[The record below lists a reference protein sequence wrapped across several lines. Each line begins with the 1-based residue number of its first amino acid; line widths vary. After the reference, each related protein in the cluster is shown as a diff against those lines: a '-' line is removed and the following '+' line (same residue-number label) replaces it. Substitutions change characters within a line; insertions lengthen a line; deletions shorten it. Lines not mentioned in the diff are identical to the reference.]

1 MKKLLSICFLSILLG
16 LLSFSTRAQSSGG
29 SNCASGFWI
38 QNLQPDTISGIVNL
52 PADMPNTGKL
62 PLSHTLGSAYYS
74 TISGSYL
81 GNAHPQVTELYELHF
96 CNTCGLDP
104 KTKVS
109 VDWLLY
115 RDGQLV
121 NDNLSDY
128 VDFAIYTLY
137 SKLNQYGQCQSIE
150 WLGGKVPNEFGY
162 CTQIAGNYSLYDTI
176 HGLNGPCND
185 PANYPGAMQVEQGT
199 PMAVLTQLGQI
210 VPANGMVNIYS
221 EHLDYFYLDFFQQT
235 RTIVQLKWKQVGNY
249 KLVMRIRERV
259 GGTPWNNLTWN
270 ENETTDFIGGHQSCC
285 GRILAEDSIDFPY
298 LGEFSKEVCENE
310 HYIFGRPEYDFH
322 VTMPDTNVVFG
333 QYVFDNTD
341 CKYFQTDSIYRFHFF
356 VRNTPEVVVLKQYDT
371 LCKCSSFGPEQLL
384 SMIRYDSLDLEYAS
398 DHKFMWYY
406 WGANGYGW
414 YDEMPDI
421 DTVVGTYTYVVRQ
434 VNTYT
439 NFNQFY
445 SQNLDTVVCAGEPV
459 TLYVTFLEM
468 DPPVVPAPADI
479 CLEVID
485 SAFIHNVTA
494 QHDPK
499 CANTTRWYK
508 TVSTSFHNNKTEYLT
523 DLVYTGD
530 DFPIHMIDYIPATN
544 IDKTVY
550 FYAVSYDETRNCESK
565 YFTTYTVRLHQTP
578 ELVAVAPIP
587 TVICPGSEATLKVK
601 INNNPNQTDNPY
613 TYKWNGDVTEVNLNG
628 TRVPFVADTVYTVGN
643 GTGNTP
649 AFPLSNEHKYVYTQQ
664 IFTASEIGGAGEI
677 TKIAFE
683 YAATNALTR
692 NNVKIYLGTTTTPS
706 FNSSNKQW
714 VEGGTLVY
722 DGAISFNG
730 PAGWK
735 EIELQ
740 NSFVYDGTQN
750 LVVTIDD
757 QSNVSSN
764 ARHFKYTNKTNT
776 CMRAY
781 GSNPNPTNK
790 TVASTRN
797 NMKFF
802 AEGTGFTTNSTN
814 QTAYNQTDPT
824 DSCRTAY
831 QTTVY
836 VIDAN
841 GCKSEPVVFNY
852 ISNDT
857 INPTVNKAT
866 VTTDVY
872 ACHLDSTNAPVYT
885 TVAALEAG
893 AGVIFS
899 DNCDKDLLTIA
910 NVSSVVNSISDTT
923 CHEVVTRTYTVKDHC
938 GNPVTFTQVFV
949 SQDTTK
955 PSFVFAPGEFP
966 LIRLFPVEGG
976 NCTFNSPDSMTF
988 VNAVAP
994 HVFDNC
1000 TDSAYL
1006 MSTLKFFW
1014 ENTDESPING
1024 VDIFKKKNH
1033 LSVVAQI
1040 TDRCGNVFAQD
1051 IIFLDRPEHIAI
1063 KPNAITS
1070 TGNQCFGDTAKL
1082 HFNVDYI
1089 TDDTLIGPF
1098 VPYTYEWIEVN
1109 GREVTFTAVNDTT
1122 TEILFPGTGDYTFIM
1137 KVTDRNGCYAETEP
1151 VVINVRPLPQ
1161 LVINHIVLNG
1171 QTEPYC
1177 PTYGNLTI
1185 RAEVIDAVPGQTV
1198 DPHAFVWTGES
1209 VNTMSDSARTWVTIV
1224 PEWCDTMYYPTVTVT
1239 DDRGCVGTL
1248 TDTIEAKSF
1257 GPQFINTVPDTI
1269 VEKMP
1274 GCVFKVPDFHDLIDA
1289 NLVTDD
1295 CYTFSQLKYS
1305 DAYGTIERTDWY
1317 TQVPAAGTE
1326 FTEAVKVV
1334 TITIKN
1340 PCGETATL
1348 NVNAV
1353 KPTDVL
1359 TVSIDP
1365 ATAAECQEYIESTGV
1380 VFTTTVENAVG
1391 SVDYE
1396 WTRDNNTTVLGTN
1409 ATYTA
1414 IGAMEPGTYTYQV
1427 DVEDALGC
1435 TASATADLT
1444 VYFQGAD
1451 PVLRKYPNTLCERF
1465 NGALIVDVAPTGY
1478 AYDLQHNDFS
1488 FFHFFKISDN
1498 PDHQPTEW
1506 NTIAFDSLRPG
1517 WYTLTVYTDH
1527 DCERSYQVF
1536 IENASQAPN
1545 APTFTK
1551 VDVTVCTN
1559 DNGQLTINALPGFT
1573 YEVYSVDATTGAMT
1587 LVGTATSY
1595 NNLPVGQY
1603 YIEATQT
1610 STHCKSSVSV
1620 NLLDAAP
1627 RPEPTYT
1634 PTANNNCD
1642 NIAGIYNGKINITSN
1657 ANWQYTV
1664 YAVNGTDTTY
1674 YLNDAT
1680 LTSANNPI
1688 VGLRQGT
1695 YYVTAYNPVN
1705 GCSTANPVAWTV
1717 GYTTEN
1723 TPLNVSKTPNNFCV
1737 VDTANGTVKITSTL
1751 SDFIDYNLIQGTD
1764 TLRKTADYTSNG
1776 WLSLYHGTYKIE
1788 GTNKYFCPVS
1798 KTGINV
1804 AHETIDPVITATSTM
1819 NPSCV
1824 KDLGTITL
1832 KTTNASAMNATNYGN
1847 AHIASYKIEKGTF
1860 VWDTATTANQ
1870 VTFNNVASGVYTY
1883 TATTQYGC
1891 TKTGTIEV
1899 EQYQLPAMQLDS
1911 TPNHM
1916 CAPTFEKPG
1925 DGTVTVV
1932 IPTTETVPGAHFF
1945 MYYFYDAND
1954 VNMDVPYELPLTNTK
1969 YWLAA
1974 KRYHV
1979 VAKDTVTGCQVEGY
1993 ITVEDSLYQV
2003 DFNFETTPNYAC
2015 NTVDG
2020 NGSITVVNPT
2030 STNPDAV
2037 FAYSLDGT
2045 TYTNNPVFT
2054 GLKDSLYTVYVKD
2067 TVSACEM
2074 IKQIP
2079 VNPTDSCAPF
2089 IMICDNQGNCG
2100 DHFDYCFND
2109 PDIQLC
2115 ATAVDTCD
2123 SATFTYSW
2131 YAPCADPSSS
2141 NTNCID
2147 VQTDHYVVNG
2157 CDYILT
2163 VKNNVTGC
2171 EYNRIVNVAIHPNP
2185 QLSFTINGVP
2195 ADIEHSNPFCENE
2208 PLHIKLVSTHELDT
2222 TSIEWTLGIIGTGFA
2237 EFDIQ
2242 GDTIANDSITFCV
2255 RANSKYG
2262 CPAPIASLPVNF
2274 KRIDRVT
2281 VPVLACDG
2289 TCTIN
2294 NPDGTTTNIT
2304 KPASATYPYNTT
2316 EVRTYTSV
2324 LKGCDSVVTYN
2335 ITLIAAP
2342 EITGEPTVA
2351 PFCESE
2357 NKTLADFEGYT
2368 VEWNDVETPGDS
2380 KWIAAT
2386 TPMTGDETFTR
2397 INSIAELTPG
2407 RYLITNQAGT
2417 KAMVNA
2423 PVTSTTAASYALDQ
2437 TNVVT
2442 TNPAANMIWIVE
2454 KNADGSYSFKSEDG
2468 HYLAGNSDNK
2478 FSFTTSNAGDQA
2490 KWNVNSASVSS
2501 GSVHFVINNKYSSMT
2516 DRYIKYNSNSPRFA
2530 CYDYNTQ
2537 NTNWIALWKSNQ
2549 TVAVG
2554 GTSAYYEVPSTTA
2567 LTYDYVTTHDIKRVV
2582 SNGCG
2587 ADTATLNLTVYKEP
2601 AVNAFV
2607 AGNGHCAGDM
2617 HAFTAN
2623 ISTFGTPATANLFIE
2638 GNTTPLATTTVN
2650 GLNQDVTFPAVKLPW
2665 AYNNKHITLQ
2675 VVNNSTPCCAT
2686 VTVDSLLVVDTA
2698 MITDLANSNTYCV
2711 GDEMKIADFS
2721 GIVPANYTSITLKHM
2736 IGTDPAPASDP
2747 VIALPYTFTDRSM
2760 DGEKVYVDAANKCY
2774 NQIISNVVTLKVD
2787 SIPAVDPISNIDV
2800 CASAFTLPTPNVNAK
2815 GGTISA
2821 QGWLLKGTSGTYATS
2836 TVAAIKDAARDHVV
2850 NAAYYATN
2858 GCGSDTSFFTVLVN
2872 DKPEVSLSTVTMCP
2886 NAVINTVITPT
2897 VATVNFHNINGGTDN
2912 VSYFV
2917 AKKTGVR
2924 TVIDITTATFN
2935 DIASYNELW
2944 FVAENTC
2951 GKDSAKINI
2960 NVLTNTFVG
2969 PTLKP
2974 ACDGD
2979 QLSAFIKT
2987 APNWTGT
2994 ATVTSETWQVLD
3006 GSTWTNATTSTVIN
3020 VPGPQVRYAWTTS
3033 CGDVITTTATNLIVN
3048 QKPELTLTNVAAVCS
3063 GSTIDPASAISS
3075 VTYHGNQDKY
3085 DTVYTVDGV
3094 VVDNTTVYTDA
3105 YNGKMLVVTLD
3116 DNGEACGIVKDSVV
3130 ITINPLPVPTID
3142 APNKVCSGVDFNV
3155 TAGPTTGIT
3164 NYEFFEDGVSVQDG
3178 ASNIYVANVTVPAGT
3193 PLGQVFP
3200 EYSVT
3205 VTDVNGCVGSTTTNA
3220 VVKVTTNPEFIFRDM
3235 AGNETH
3241 EFTATTGDDD
3251 NDNIGLQYTWQVG
3264 VDCFAP
3270 DSLVFVEYDIYFNG
3284 ELISNATIGEYLATV
3299 TTTPTVGD
3307 AQQYVTTNTFDWYA
3321 TDGNHRVNTSLYNYA
3336 VANPDVATAGNHFP
3350 NTNLG
3355 LGTGHDIFDD
3365 LWLSFLAPRQVTKTI
3380 VPFRQ
3385 AGEYKIVYRLKSTSH
3400 YQQLNY
3406 YYSPTGA
3413 PISELIPMGGHNALN
3428 SGATIELLA
3437 MDSVTIH
3444 VTGPNYSPVT
3454 SSDVLPEVTPGLVVD
3469 ETQVSPDMEVWP
3481 NPAPAVT
3488 TTLKARVHNMAGE
3501 ANVTLT
3507 SLSGK
3512 QVYNGKTFIDNDN
3525 YYFEFD
3531 VNSLSVGSYILTVRT
3546 NDAIVTK
3553 KVIVTVLAR

>member
-1 MKKLLSICFLSILLG
+1 
-16 LLSFSTRAQSSGG
+16 
-29 SNCASGFWI
+29 
-38 QNLQPDTISGIVNL
+38 
-52 PADMPNTGKL
+52 
-62 PLSHTLGSAYYS
+62 
-74 TISGSYL
+74 
-81 GNAHPQVTELYELHF
+81 
-96 CNTCGLDP
+96 
-104 KTKVS
+104 
-109 VDWLLY
+109 
-115 RDGQLV
+115 
-121 NDNLSDY
+121 
-128 VDFAIYTLY
+128 
-137 SKLNQYGQCQSIE
+137 
-150 WLGGKVPNEFGY
+150 
-162 CTQIAGNYSLYDTI
+162 
-176 HGLNGPCND
+176 
-185 PANYPGAMQVEQGT
+185 
-199 PMAVLTQLGQI
+199 
-210 VPANGMVNIYS
+210 
-221 EHLDYFYLDFFQQT
+221 
-235 RTIVQLKWKQVGNY
+235 
-249 KLVMRIRERV
+249 
-259 GGTPWNNLTWN
+259 
-270 ENETTDFIGGHQSCC
+270 
-285 GRILAEDSIDFPY
+285 
-298 LGEFSKEVCENE
+298 
-310 HYIFGRPEYDFH
+310 
-322 VTMPDTNVVFG
+322 
-333 QYVFDNTD
+333 
-341 CKYFQTDSIYRFHFF
+341 
-356 VRNTPEVVVLKQYDT
+356 
-371 LCKCSSFGPEQLL
+371 
-384 SMIRYDSLDLEYAS
+384 
-398 DHKFMWYY
+398 
-406 WGANGYGW
+406 
-414 YDEMPDI
+414 
-421 DTVVGTYTYVVRQ
+421 
-434 VNTYT
+434 
-439 NFNQFY
+439 
-445 SQNLDTVVCAGEPV
+445 
-459 TLYVTFLEM
+459 
-468 DPPVVPAPADI
+468 
-479 CLEVID
+479 
-485 SAFIHNVTA
+485 
-494 QHDPK
+494 
-499 CANTTRWYK
+499 
-508 TVSTSFHNNKTEYLT
+508 
-523 DLVYTGD
+523 
-530 DFPIHMIDYIPATN
+530 
-544 IDKTVY
+544 
-550 FYAVSYDETRNCESK
+550 
-565 YFTTYTVRLHQTP
+565 
-578 ELVAVAPIP
+578 
-587 TVICPGSEATLKVK
+587 
-601 INNNPNQTDNPY
+601 
-613 TYKWNGDVTEVNLNG
+613 
-628 TRVPFVADTVYTVGN
+628 
-643 GTGNTP
+643 
-649 AFPLSNEHKYVYTQQ
+649 
-664 IFTASEIGGAGEI
+664 
-677 TKIAFE
+677 
-683 YAATNALTR
+683 
-692 NNVKIYLGTTTTPS
+692 
-706 FNSSNKQW
+706 
-714 VEGGTLVY
+714 
-722 DGAISFNG
+722 
-730 PAGWK
+730 
-735 EIELQ
+735 
-740 NSFVYDGTQN
+740 
-750 LVVTIDD
+750 
-757 QSNVSSN
+757 
-764 ARHFKYTNKTNT
+764 
-776 CMRAY
+776 
-781 GSNPNPTNK
+781 
-790 TVASTRN
+790 
-797 NMKFF
+797 
-802 AEGTGFTTNSTN
+802 
-814 QTAYNQTDPT
+814 
-824 DSCRTAY
+824 
-831 QTTVY
+831 
-836 VIDAN
+836 
-841 GCKSEPVVFNY
+841 
-852 ISNDT
+852 
-857 INPTVNKAT
+857 
-866 VTTDVY
+866 
-872 ACHLDSTNAPVYT
+872 
-885 TVAALEAG
+885 
-893 AGVIFS
+893 
-899 DNCDKDLLTIA
+899 
-910 NVSSVVNSISDTT
+910 
-923 CHEVVTRTYTVKDHC
+923 
-938 GNPVTFTQVFV
+938 
-949 SQDTTK
+949 
-955 PSFVFAPGEFP
+955 
-966 LIRLFPVEGG
+966 
-976 NCTFNSPDSMTF
+976 
-988 VNAVAP
+988 
-994 HVFDNC
+994 
-1000 TDSAYL
+1000 
-1006 MSTLKFFW
+1006 
-1014 ENTDESPING
+1014 
-1024 VDIFKKKNH
+1024 
-1033 LSVVAQI
+1033 
-1040 TDRCGNVFAQD
+1040 
-1051 IIFLDRPEHIAI
+1051 
-1063 KPNAITS
+1063 
-1070 TGNQCFGDTAKL
+1070 
-1082 HFNVDYI
+1082 
-1089 TDDTLIGPF
+1089 
-1098 VPYTYEWIEVN
+1098 
-1109 GREVTFTAVNDTT
+1109 
-1122 TEILFPGTGDYTFIM
+1122 
-1137 KVTDRNGCYAETEP
+1137 
-1151 VVINVRPLPQ
+1151 
-1161 LVINHIVLNG
+1161 
-1171 QTEPYC
+1171 
-1177 PTYGNLTI
+1177 
-1185 RAEVIDAVPGQTV
+1185 
-1198 DPHAFVWTGES
+1198 
-1209 VNTMSDSARTWVTIV
+1209 
-1224 PEWCDTMYYPTVTVT
+1224 
-1239 DDRGCVGTL
+1239 
-1248 TDTIEAKSF
+1248 
-1257 GPQFINTVPDTI
+1257 
-1269 VEKMP
+1269 
-1274 GCVFKVPDFHDLIDA
+1274 
-1289 NLVTDD
+1289 
-1295 CYTFSQLKYS
+1295 
-1305 DAYGTIERTDWY
+1305 
-1317 TQVPAAGTE
+1317 
-1326 FTEAVKVV
+1326 
-1334 TITIKN
+1334 
-1340 PCGETATL
+1340 
-1348 NVNAV
+1348 
-1353 KPTDVL
+1353 
-1359 TVSIDP
+1359 
-1365 ATAAECQEYIESTGV
+1365 
-1380 VFTTTVENAVG
+1380 
-1391 SVDYE
+1391 
-1396 WTRDNNTTVLGTN
+1396 
-1409 ATYTA
+1409 
-1414 IGAMEPGTYTYQV
+1414 MEPGTYTYK
-1427 DVEDALGC
+1427 VEIEDELGC

-1451 PVLRKYPNTLCERF
+1451 PIIRKWPNTLCERY
-1465 NGALIVDVAPTGY
+1465 NGALVVDIAPTGY
-1478 AYDLQHNDFS
+1478 AYDLQHNDYS

-1498 PDHQPTEW
+1498 PEHQPTEW

-1527 DCERSYQVF
+1527 DCERSYQVY

-1717 GYTTEN
+1717 GYTTVN
-1723 TPLNVSKTPNNFCV
+1723 TPLNVSTTPNNFCV

-1751 SDFIDYNLIQGTD
+1751 SNFIDYNLIQGTD

-1798 KTGINV
+1798 KSNIAV
-1804 AHETIDPVITATSTM
+1804 AHTTIDPQITATSTM

-1860 VWDTATTANQ
+1860 VWDTVTTANQ

-1891 TKTGTIEV
+1891 TKIGTIEV

-1945 MYYFYDAND
+1945 MYYFFDAND

-2020 NGSITVVNPT
+2020 NGTITVVNPT

-2067 TVSACEM
+2067 TVSACEK
-2074 IKQIP
+2074 IKQVP
-2079 VNPTDSCAPF
+2079 VNPTDSCAPV
-2089 IMICDNQGNCG
+2089 ITICDNQGNCG

-2123 SATFTYSW
+2123 NADFTFSW
-2131 YAPCADPSSS
+2131 YAPCADPFSS

-2171 EYNRIVNVAIHPNP
+2171 EYTRVVNVAIHPNP

-2208 PLHIKLVSTHELDT
+2208 PLHIKLISTHELDT

-2242 GDTIANDSITFCV
+2242 GDTIAQDSITFCV

-2262 CPAPIASLPVNF
+2262 CPSPIASLPVNF

-2304 KPASATYPYNTT
+2304 KPATATYPYTTT

-2324 LKGCDSVVTYN
+2324 LKGCDSIVTYN

-2380 KWIAAT
+2380 KWIAADMSASGPYTKVTSVAGITDGNYVITNAAGT
-2386 TPMTGDETFTR
+2386 TAMSSVTGSGTGGTYLTDATANVTSPDAAIIWNIMKNSDNTYSIYSSALNKYLGGLNTNGVQLLDGNTESNAKWTITFNGNNVMVENVQHT
-2397 INSIAELTPG
+2397 G
-2407 RYLITNQAGT
+2407 RYL
-2417 KAMVNA
+2417 
-2423 PVTSTTAASYALDQ
+2423 
-2437 TNVVT
+2437 
-2442 TNPAANMIWIVE
+2442 
-2454 KNADGSYSFKSEDG
+2454 
-2468 HYLAGNSDNK
+2468 
-2478 FSFTTSNAGDQA
+2478 
-2490 KWNVNSASVSS
+2490 
-2501 GSVHFVINNKYSSMT
+2501 
-2516 DRYIKYNSNSPRFA
+2516 KYNTSSPRFA
-2530 CYDYNTQ
+2530 TYGSTSDGA
-2537 NTNWIALWKSNQ
+2537 WLALYKG
-2549 TVAVG
+2549 AAA
-2554 GTSAYYEVPSTTA
+2554 TSTYAEVPSTTA

-2587 ADTATLNLTVYKEP
+2587 ADTATLNLTVYKDP
-2601 AVNAFV
+2601 AINAFV

-2617 HAFTAN
+2617 YAFTAN
-2623 ISTFGTPATANLFIE
+2623 ISTFGTPATASLYIE
-2638 GNTTPLATTTVN
+2638 GNTTPLATATVN
-2650 GLNQDVTFPAVKLPW
+2650 GLNQAVTFPAVKLPW

-2675 VVNNSTPCCAT
+2675 VVNNSVPCCAT
-2686 VTVDSLLVVDTA
+2686 VTLDSILVVDTA

-2736 IGTDPAPASDP
+2736 IGTAPAPASDP
-2747 VIALPYTFTDRSM
+2747 VITLPYTFTDRSM

-2821 QGWLLKGTSGTYATS
+2821 QGWLLKGTSGTYAAS
-2836 TVAAIKDAARDHVV
+2836 TVAAIKEAARDHVV

-2872 DKPEVSLSTVTMCP
+2872 DKPEVSLSTVIMCP
-2886 NAVINTVITPT
+2886 NDVINTVITSS

-2924 TVIDITTATFN
+2924 TVIDITTATFA

-2944 FVAENTC
+2944 FIAENSC

-2969 PTLKP
+2969 PVLQP

-2979 QLSAFIKT
+2979 PLSSFIKT
-2987 APNWTGT
+2987 APSWTGS
-2994 ATVTSETWQVLD
+2994 ATVTSSTWQVKT
-3006 GSTWTNATTSTVIN
+3006 GSNWVDATTSTVIN
-3020 VPGPQVRYAWTTS
+3020 APGPQVRYAWTTS
-3033 CGDVITTTATNLIVN
+3033 CGDVITTTATVLIVN

-3085 DTVYTVDGV
+3085 DTVYTVDGIEV
-3094 VVDNTTVYTDA
+3094 NNTTVYTDA

-3235 AGNETH
+3235 DGNETH
-3241 EFTATTGDDD
+3241 EFSATTGDDD

-3299 TTTPTVGD
+3299 TITPTVGD
-3307 AQQYVTTNTFDWYA
+3307 AQQYVTTNTFDWFA
-3321 TDGNHRVNTSLYNYA
+3321 TDGTHRVNTSLYNYA
-3336 VANPDVATAGNHFP
+3336 VANPNVATAGNHFP

-3365 LWLSFLAPRQVTKTI
+3365 LWLSFLAPREVTKTI

>member
-29 SNCASGFWI
+29 NSNCASGFWI
-38 QNLQPDTISGIVNL
+38 QNLQPDTATGIVNL
-52 PADMPNTGKL
+52 PSDMPNTGKL

-74 TISGSYL
+74 TTSGVYL

-128 VDFAIYTLY
+128 VEFGIYTLY
-137 SKLNQYGQCQSIE
+137 SKLNQYGQCQSIQ
-150 WLGGKVPNEFGY
+150 WLGGTVNNGFGY
-162 CTQIAGNYSLYDTI
+162 CTPVSGSYSLYDTI

-185 PANYPGAMQVEQGT
+185 PTNYPGAMHVEQGT
-199 PMAVLTQLGQI
+199 PMAVLTQLGEI
-210 VPANGMVNIYS
+210 VPAQGLTSIYS
-221 EHLDYFYLDFFQQT
+221 ESLDYFYLDFFQQT
-235 RTIVQLKWKQVGNY
+235 RTIVQIKWKQVGNY
-249 KLVMRIRERV
+249 KLVMRIRERL

-270 ENETTDFIGGHQSCC
+270 DNETTDFIGGHQSCC
-285 GRILAEDSIDFPY
+285 GQILAEDSIAYPY
-298 LGEFSKEVCENE
+298 LGEFSKEVCEQE

-322 VTMPDTNVVFG
+322 VTMPDTNVMFG

-341 CKYFQTDSIYRFHFF
+341 CRYFQTDSIYRFHFF
-356 VRNTPEVVVLKQYDT
+356 VRNTPEVVVLKQKDT

-384 SMIRYDSLDLEYAS
+384 SMIKYDTVDLQYAS
-398 DHKFMWYY
+398 DHKFLWYY

-414 YDEMPDI
+414 YEQMPDI
-421 DTVVGTYTYVVRQ
+421 DTVVGTYTFVVRQ

-445 SQNLDTVVCAGEPV
+445 STELDTVVCAGDPV

-468 DPPVVPAPADI
+468 DPPVVPAPANI

-485 SAFIHNVTA
+485 SAFIHSVTA
-494 QHDPK
+494 EHDAR

-508 TVSTSFHNNKTEYLT
+508 TVSTNFHNNKTEYLS

-530 DFPIHMIDYIPATN
+530 EFPIHLIDYAPATN
-544 IDKTVY
+544 IDKTVK
-550 FYAVSYDETRNCESK
+550 FYAVSYDQTRNCESK
-565 YFTTYTVRLHQTP
+565 YFTTYTINIHQTP
-578 ELVAVAPIP
+578 ELKKVATPDMVN
-587 TVICPGSEATLKVK
+587 CPGAEVTMSVK
-601 INNNPNQTDNPY
+601 INNNPDQTETPY
-613 TYKWNGDVTEVNLNG
+613 TYKWNNDLTEVNLKAVG
-628 TRVPFVADTVYTVGN
+628 ATTYTRVPFVADTVYTVGN
-643 GTGNTP
+643 GTSNNA
-649 AFPLSNEHKYVYTQQ
+649 AFPLSNEAKYNYTQQ
-664 IFTASEIGGAGEI
+664 IYSASEIGGAGVI

-683 YAATNALTR
+683 KYTSAAFNK
-692 NNVKIYLGTTTTPS
+692 NNVKIYLGTTTTSS
-706 FNSSNKQW
+706 FNNSNKQW
-714 VEGGTLVY
+714 ITGGTLVY
-722 DGAISFNG
+722 DGPFTL
-730 PAGWK
+730 AGDGWQ

-740 NSFVYDGTQN
+740 TPFTYDGTKN
-750 LVVTIDD
+750 LVVTFDD
-757 QSNVSSN
+757 QSGSSSSVRYFKYNSKSN
-764 ARHFKYTNKTNT
+764 A
-776 CMRAY
+776 CMRSY
-781 GSNPNPTNK
+781 GSNPITASSSK

-797 NMKFF
+797 NIKFF
-802 AEGTGFTTNSTN
+802 AEGAGFTTNDKN
-814 QTAYNQTDPT
+814 QTAYNVLDPN
-824 DSCRTAY
+824 DSCGTSY
-831 QTTVY
+831 LTTVY
-836 VIDAN
+836 VIDGN
-841 GCKSEPVVFNY
+841 GCKSAPVEFTY
-852 ISNDT
+852 TMNDT
-857 INPTVNKAT
+857 INPTVNHAT
-866 VTTDVY
+866 VTTNVY
-872 ACHLDSTNAPVYT
+872 ACHLDNVNAPIYT
-885 TVAALEAG
+885 TVDALEAG
-893 AGVIFS
+893 ANVEFT
-899 DNCDKDLLTIA
+899 DNCDHQFLHIDGVTS
-910 NVSSVVNSISDTT
+910 VYSSKSDTT
-923 CHEVVTRTYTVKDHC
+923 CHEVLTRTYTVKDHC
-938 GNPVTFTQVFV
+938 GNAVTFAQVFV

-1006 MSTLKFFW
+1006 MSTIKFFW

-1070 TGNQCFGDTAKL
+1070 SGNQCFGDTATL

-1098 VPYTYEWIEVN
+1098 VPYTYEWVEVN
-1109 GREVTFTAVNDTT
+1109 GRPVTYTQGTDTT
-1122 TEILFPGTGDYTFIM
+1122 TQIIFPGTGDYTFIM
-1137 KVTDRNGCYAETEP
+1137 KVTDRNGCFAESEP
-1151 VVINVRPLPQ
+1151 VVINVRPLPN
-1161 LVINHIVLNG
+1161 VYIRHIVLNG
-1171 QTEPYC
+1171 QVEPYC

-1185 RAEVIDAVPGQTV
+1185 RAEVYDLVDGQTV
-1198 DPHAFVWTGES
+1198 GAHDYEWSGES
-1209 VNTMSDSARTWVTIV
+1209 VNVMSDSARTWVTIV
-1224 PEWCDTMYYPTVTVT
+1224 PEWCDTLYYPTVTVT
-1239 DDRGCVGTL
+1239 DDRGCKGTV
-1248 TDTIEAKSF
+1248 TDTIETKAN
-1257 GPQFINTVPDTI
+1257 GPQFIGTLADTI
-1269 VEKMP
+1269 VEKQP
-1274 GCVFKVPDFHDLIDA
+1274 GCKFYIPDFKPLIDA
-1289 NLVTDD
+1289 SIVEDD
-1295 CYTFSQLKYS
+1295 CYTFSQLKYA
-1305 DAYGTIERTDWY
+1305 DAFGTIERPNWY
-1317 TQVPAAGTE
+1317 TQSPAAGTE
-1326 FTEAVKVV
+1326 LTTATQVV
-1334 TITIKN
+1334 TITITDS
-1340 PCGETATL
+1340 CGKANSTTVL
-1348 NVNAV
+1348 V
-1353 KPTDVL
+1353 KQPDNTL
-1359 TVSIDP
+1359 TVTIDP
-1365 ATAAECQEYIESTGV
+1365 ATAAECQEYIENTGV

-1414 IGAMEPGTYTYQV
+1414 IGAMDPGTYTYQV
-1427 DVEDALGC
+1427 AIEDELGC
-1435 TASATADLT
+1435 TATATAELT

-1527 DCERSYQVF
+1527 DCERSYQVY

-1680 LTSANNPI
+1680 LTSTNNPI
-1688 VGLRQGT
+1688 TGLRQGT

-1717 GYTTEN
+1717 GYTVVS
-1723 TPLNVSKTPNNFCV
+1723 TPLNVSTTPNNFCV

-1751 SDFIDYNLIQGTD
+1751 SNFIDYNLIQGTD

-1832 KTTNASAMNATNYGN
+1832 KTTNASAMNVSTYGN

-1932 IPTTETVPGAHFF
+1932 IPTTETVPGSHFF

-1979 VAKDTVTGCQVEGY
+1979 VAVDTVTGCTVDGY

-2020 NGSITVVNPT
+2020 NGTITVVNPT

-2067 TVSACEM
+2067 TVSACEK

-2079 VNPTDSCAPF
+2079 VNPTDSCAPV
-2089 IMICDNQGNCG
+2089 ITICDNQGNCG

-2123 SATFTYSW
+2123 NADFTYSW

-2242 GDTIANDSITFCV
+2242 GDTIARDSITFCV

-2262 CPAPIASLPVNF
+2262 CPSPIASLPVNF
-2274 KRIDRVT
+2274 KRLDYDTVT
-2281 VPVLACDG
+2281 IKACDSCQIAQPNG
-2289 TCTIN
+2289 SMLTVK
-2294 NPDGTTTNIT
+2294 
-2304 KPASATYPYNTT
+2304 KPASESYPYITT
-2316 EVRTYTSV
+2316 MDVTYTSV
-2324 LKGCDSVVTYN
+2324 LKGCDSLVHYP
-2335 ITLIAAP
+2335 IILISAP
-2342 EITGEPTVA
+2342 EFTKTPTVA
-2351 PFCESE
+2351 PFCEDE
-2357 NKTLADFEGYT
+2357 NKTLADFEGF
-2368 VEWNDVETPGDS
+2368 EFNSNDVSDPAM
-2380 KWIAAT
+2380 KWIAADFT
-2386 TPMTGDETFTR
+2386 SASGPLTYSKITSKSELEET
-2397 INSIAELTPG
+2397 S
-2407 RYLITNQAGT
+2407 YVITNASGEY
-2417 KAMVNA
+2417 AMRNTVI
-2423 PVTSTTAASYALDQ
+2423 TSGPALNKTTAVFTDPSAD
-2437 TNVVT
+2437 
-2442 TNPAANMIWIVE
+2442 IVWSVI
-2454 KNADGSYSFKSEDG
+2454 K
-2468 HYLAGNSDNK
+2468 NSDNTY
-2478 FSFTTSNAGDQA
+2478 SFYNASVNKYVAINSNNNQATLVDNNTSAGAKWDISNDLVVTSVAFPSRTLQYNAG
-2490 KWNVNSASVSS
+2490 
-2501 GSVHFVINNKYSSMT
+2501 
-2516 DRYIKYNSNSPRFA
+2516 SPRFA
-2530 CYDYNTQ
+2530 AYSSTQQAIAFYKAGMATALPSDY
-2537 NTNWIALWKSNQ
+2537 A
-2549 TVAVG
+2549 
-2554 GTSAYYEVPSTTA
+2554 EVPSTTA

-2582 SNGCG
+2582 SNDCG
-2587 ADTATLNLTVYKEP
+2587 ADTADITFEVYKKP
-2601 AVNAFV
+2601 VVNEF
-2607 AGNGHCAGDM
+2607 NLNNSYCASQTYN
-2617 HAFTAN
+2617 FTATV
-2623 ISTFGTPATANLFIE
+2623 SSYGTQATAKLYIE
-2638 GNTTPLATTTVN
+2638 GNTTPLATTTFN
-2650 GLNQDVTFPAVKLPW
+2650 GLNQTITFSNIKTPL
-2665 AYNNKHITLQ
+2665 AYNDKNLKIE
-2675 VVNNSTPCCAT
+2675 VVNTNNFCDA
-2686 VTVDSLLVVDTA
+2686 VTISKKIYVDTA
-2698 MITDLANSNTYCV
+2698 EIKNLANNNKYCV
-2711 GDEMKIADFS
+2711 NDEMTIDDFT
-2721 GIVPANYTSITLKHM
+2721 GIVPSNYTSVELHVM
-2736 IGTDPAPASDP
+2736 NGSAPAPTMDP
-2747 VIALPYTFTDRSM
+2747 QISLPYTFTDRTM
-2760 DGEKVYVDAANKCY
+2760 NGKQVYFLAANQCY
-2774 NQIISNVVTLKVD
+2774 NNIVSNTVTLTVNDKPDV
-2787 SIPAVDPISNIDV
+2787 PNISDV
-2800 CASAFTLPTPNVNAK
+2800 TTCASGFTLTKPNITWNGSYNAQAD
-2815 GGTISA
+2815 S
-2821 QGWLLKGTSGTYATS
+2821 GWLLKGSTGVYAKATQAQIS
-2836 TVAAIKDAARDHVV
+2836 AAATCPNTAEVA
-2850 NAAYYATN
+2850 YFAT
-2858 GCGSDTSFFTVLVN
+2858 GSCGSDTSFFTVQLMLPPTVSIAFGDQCPN
-2872 DKPEVSLSTVTMCP
+2872 LTVLAALTTNSLDNHCSAITSNTWTVKKSDGTGSKTIDPTTTTLVSLYSDGY
-2886 NAVINTVITPT
+2886 
-2897 VATVNFHNINGGTDN
+2897 NGGTLTHSVTN
-2912 VSYFV
+2912 SCG
-2917 AKKTGVR
+2917 T
-2924 TVIDITTATFN
+2924 TTAT
-2935 DIASYNELW
+2935 A
-2944 FVAENTC
+2944 T
-2951 GKDSAKINI
+2951 I
-2960 NVLTNTFVG
+2960 NVLTNTYTAPVY
-2969 PTLKP
+2969 KE
-2974 ACDGD
+2974 ACAGD
-2979 QLSAFIKT
+2979 QLSAFVAT
-2987 APNWTGT
+2987 APSWTGT
-2994 ATVTSETWQVLD
+2994 ATVTSYTWQVKT
-3006 GSTWTNATTSTVIN
+3006 GSDWTDATATTLIN
-3020 VPGPQVRYAWTTS
+3020 VPAPQVRYKWVTD
-3033 CGDVITTTATNLIVN
+3033 CGDVITSTATTLTVN
-3048 QKPELTLTNVAAVCS
+3048 QKPELTLKNVAAVCS
-3063 GSTIDPASAISS
+3063 GSTINPASAINT
-3075 VTYHGNQDKY
+3075 VVYHGNQNKY

-3094 VVDNTTVYTDA
+3094 EVNNTTVYTDA
-3105 YNGKMLVVTLD
+3105 YNNKWLVVTLD
-3116 DNGEACGIVKDSVV
+3116 DNGEACGIVKDSVK

-3155 TAGPTTGIT
+3155 TAGPTTGIV
-3164 NYEFFEDGVSVQDG
+3164 NYEFFQDGTSVQDG

-3235 AGNETH
+3235 DGNETH

-3299 TTTPTVGD
+3299 TTTPLVGD

-3355 LGTGHDIFDD
+3355 LGTGHDVFDD
-3365 LWLSFLAPRQVTKTI
+3365 LWLSFLAPREVTKTI

-3385 AGEYKIVYRLKSTSH
+3385 AGEYKIVYRLKATSH

-3413 PISELIPMGGHNALN
+3413 PISDLIPMGGHNALN
-3428 SGATIELLA
+3428 TNAIITLLA

-3444 VTGPNYSPVT
+3444 VTGPNYSPVH
-3454 SSDVLPEVTPGLVVD
+3454 SSSVLPDVTPGLTVEEAQAV
-3469 ETQVSPDMEVWP
+3469 PDMEVWP

-3488 TTLKARVHNMAGE
+3488 TTLKAVVHNMNGE

-3507 SLSGK
+3507 NLNGK
-3512 QVYNGKTFIDNDN
+3512 QVYSGKTYIDNDN

-3531 VNSLSVGSYILTVRT
+3531 VNGLSVGSYILTVRT
-3546 NDAIVTK
+3546 NEAVVTK

>member
-649 AFPLSNEHKYVYTQQ
+649 AFPLSNEAKYNYTQQ
-664 IFTASEIGGAGEI
+664 IFTASEVGAGEI

-683 YAATNALTR
+683 YAATTALTR
-692 NNVKIYLGTTTTPS
+692 NNVKIYLGTTTTSS
-706 FNSSNKQW
+706 FNNSNKQW

-764 ARHFKYTNKTNT
+764 ARNFKYTNKTNT

-872 ACHLDSTNAPVYT
+872 ACHLDLTNAPVYT

-1070 TGNQCFGDTAKL
+1070 TGNQCFGDTATL
-1082 HFNVDYI
+1082 HFDVTYI

-1257 GPQFINTVPDTI
+1257 GPQFINTIPDTI

-1365 ATAAECQEYIESTGV
+1365 ATAAECQDYIENTGV
-1380 VFTTTVENAVG
+1380 VFTTAVENAVG

-1527 DCERSYQVF
+1527 DCERSYQVY

-1587 LVGTATSY
+1587 LVGTSTSY
-1595 NNLPVGQY
+1595 NNLPVGTY

-1620 NLLDAAP
+1620 DLLDAAP
-1627 RPEPTYT
+1627 RPDPTYNI
-1634 PTANNNCD
+1634 TANSNCANNPSYNNNPD
-1642 NIAGIYNGKINITSN
+1642 NVFNGQINITSN
-1657 ANWQYTV
+1657 ANWLYTV
-1664 YAVNGTDTTY
+1664 Y
-1674 YLNDAT
+1674 
-1680 LTSANNPI
+1680 TSANDTLLDGVTLNSTNNPI
-1688 VGLRQGT
+1688 KNLAPATYYIVAYNPANGCTTLSAKQVTVGSNTTTPTINTTITPNHYCSVDTADGSIAVSNYSNFRLFSLLEKHGYFSYDTIAPRSLTHTWNSLYQGT
-1695 YYVTAYNPVN
+1695 YVIEAIGNNYCRATKQVDVQQ
-1705 GCSTANPVAWTV
+1705 ST
-1717 GYTTEN
+1717 
-1723 TPLNVSKTPNNFCV
+1723 
-1737 VDTANGTVKITSTL
+1737 
-1751 SDFIDYNLIQGTD
+1751 
-1764 TLRKTADYTSNG
+1764 
-1776 WLSLYHGTYKIE
+1776 
-1788 GTNKYFCPVS
+1788 
-1798 KTGINV
+1798 IN
-1804 AHETIDPVITATSTM
+1804 PVITATSTM

-1945 MYYFYDAND
+1945 MYYFYDAAD

-2003 DFNFETTPNYAC
+2003 VIDSIPTTPTTYC
-2015 NTVDG
+2015 STVDG
-2020 NGSITVVNPT
+2020 DGTLTIFAH

-2037 FAYSLDGT
+2037 LNYSLD
-2045 TYTNNPVFT
+2045 NINWQSSNVFT
-2054 GLKDSLYTVYVKD
+2054 GLANKIYNIYVKD
-2067 TVSACEM
+2067 TVALCETEGTAS
-2074 IKQIP
+2074 ISYSDC
-2079 VNPTDSCAPF
+2079 VPTITIVDNDGNNAPF
-2089 IMICDNQGNCG
+2089 TYCIG
-2100 DHFDYCFND
+2100 DE
-2109 PDIQLC
+2109 PRQLIANAYYEDGSEC
-2115 ATAVDTCD
+2115 AG
-2123 SATFTYSW
+2123 TFTYEW
-2131 YAPCADPSSS
+2131 NAPCSDPSYS
-2141 NTNCID
+2141 NTNMID
-2147 VQTDHYVVNG
+2147 VIVDHVMPAGCLYVLTVHNELTGCSYDTTVRVIVNSKPVIGFVVN
-2157 CDYILT
+2157 DVQYT
-2163 VKNNVTGC
+2163 
-2171 EYNRIVNVAIHPNP
+2171 
-2185 QLSFTINGVP
+2185 Q
-2195 ADIEHSNPFCENE
+2195 ADLEEALEFCENV
-2208 PLHIKLVSTHELDT
+2208 PIHIQAYAVNGKTLVDT
-2222 TSIEWTLGIIGTGFA
+2222 NWTLGYVGQRYQIDTIGTTMA
-2237 EFDIQ
+2237 
-2242 GDTIANDSITFCV
+2242 DTNTFCV
-2255 RANSKYG
+2255 WSTSDQG
-2262 CPAPIASLPVNF
+2262 CVSNIASLPIVI

-2304 KPASATYPYNTT
+2304 KPATATYPYTTT

-2324 LKGCDSVVTYN
+2324 LKGCDSIVTYN

-2342 EITGEPTVA
+2342 EITGTPTVA

-2357 NKTLADFEGYT
+2357 NKTLADFEAGYA
-2368 VEWNDVETPGDS
+2368 VSSNDVEDCDTI
-2380 KWIAAT
+2380 WIAADLT
-2386 TPMTGDETFTR
+2386 SASGPLTYSKITSKSELEETD
-2397 INSIAELTPG
+2397 
-2407 RYLITNQAGT
+2407 YVITNASGEY
-2417 KAMVNA
+2417 AMRNTVI
-2423 PVTSTTAASYALDQ
+2423 TSGPALNRTTAVFTDPSAD
-2437 TNVVT
+2437 
-2442 TNPAANMIWIVE
+2442 IVWSVI
-2454 KNADGSYSFKSEDG
+2454 K
-2468 HYLAGNSDNK
+2468 NSDNTY
-2478 FSFTTSNAGDQA
+2478 SFYNASVNKYVALNSNNNAATLVDNNTSNAT
-2490 KWNVNSASVSS
+2490 KWNISNELVVTSVAFPS
-2501 GSVHFVINNKYSSMT
+2501 
-2516 DRYIKYNSNSPRFA
+2516 RYLQYNSGSPRFA
-2530 CYDYNTQ
+2530 AYASTQQSIAFYKAGMATALPSDYAQ
-2537 NTNWIALWKSNQ
+2537 
-2549 TVAVG
+2549 
-2554 GTSAYYEVPSTTA
+2554 VPSTTA
-2567 LTYDYVTTHDIKRVV
+2567 LTYDYVTTHDIKRVAM
-2582 SNGCG
+2582 NGCG
-2587 ADTATLNLTVYKEP
+2587 ADTATLNLTVYKDP
-2601 AVNAFV
+2601 AINAFV

-2617 HAFTAN
+2617 YAFTAN
-2623 ISTFGTPATANLFIE
+2623 ISTFGTPATAKLFIE

-2711 GDEMKIADFS
+2711 GDEMKLADFS

-2736 IGTDPAPASDP
+2736 VGTDPAPASDP

-2800 CASAFTLPTPNVNAK
+2800 CASAFTLPTPTVNAK

-2987 APNWTGT
+2987 APSWTGT

-3105 YNGKMLVVTLD
+3105 YNNKYLVVTLD
-3116 DNGEACGIVKDSVV
+3116 DNGEACGIVKDSVK

-3235 AGNETH
+3235 DGNETH

-3428 SGATIELLA
+3428 SGANIQLLA